1 MARPEGPEGILGRL
15 VDKDPITYKR
25 WSTDRIVHGPS
36 SEGGQPAEVDA
47 IEVGAFDALLTVLG
61 DEDSRTAWVQVREHL
76 LRIEPTEGLRV
87 VWREPYEAVLCTN
100 DAEVGRAA
108 TGNGKRLIKVIDVGS
123 ASIEARRKLRL
134 RLGS

>member
-1 MARPEGPEGILGRL
+1 MARPEGPEGTLGRL

-25 WSTDRIVHGPS
+25 WSTDGIVHGPS
-36 SEGGQPAEVDA
+36 GDNGQPVELDA

-61 DEDSRTAWVQVREHL
+61 DEDSRTAWGQVRERL
-76 LRIEPTEGLRV
+76 LRIEPTEALRV
-87 VWREPYEAVLCTN
+87 VWREPYEALLCAN

-108 TGNGKRLIKVIDVGS
+108 TGNGKRFIKVIDVGS
-123 ASIEARRKLRL
+123 ASIEARRKLQL